1 MEDDALCAAAQR
13 KDKSAPTMDIRIKTK
28 EVQVTVGLGNLT
40 KSEAHDALVQAVIQK
55 YQLGGID
62 PGKIRVD
69 FSDGRAW
76 PRQFSVEVE
85 DYGG

>member
-13 KDKSAPTMDIRIKTK
+13 EKGVLGMDTRVKTK
-28 EVQVTVGLGNLT
+28 EVQVTVGLGSLS
-40 KSEAHDALVQAVIQK
+40 KDEAHDALVQAVIEK

-76 PRQFSVEVE
+76 PHHFSVEVE
-85 DYGG
+85 DYDD

>member
-1 MEDDALCAAAQR
+1 MSTDEHGET
-13 KDKSAPTMDIRIKTK
+13 SVPVMDTRIKTK

-40 KSEAHDALVQAVIQK
+40 KGEAHAALAQAVIEK

-62 PGKIRVD
+62 PGNIRVD

-76 PRQFSVEVE
+76 PHTFGVEVE
-85 DYGG
+85 DYGS